1 MTTNKSSFDQALANY
16 RLKTF
21 NTAPG
26 KRVTTLQAAVEFVN
40 QRGFVTFWPIK
51 NVDLPSLWTAVAG
64 DRVVADEHDDP
75 GHVTWGW
82 KDQMLDQKVWYY
94 GKLLRGK
101 ASMVSLDIIH
111 YFYALSPRVAD
122 LDDFKLEYE
131 AGRLTRPAL
140 DVAEALLINGPTH
153 SIELRQLARLSGKAS
168 KYPFERALV
177 ELQKGM
183 WILPVGVAEAGGW
196 RYSFIYELFDRWYP
210 QVWQDAQGIK
220 RAQARARLVDLYLK
234 SVGAAEAVRIQ
245 RLFSWTRDETMQTLE
260 QLLQSGKIGKLRDG
274 RWVTGSLL
282 AEAEAH
288 KAGNSS

>member
-1 MTTNKSSFDQALANY
+1 
-16 RLKTF
+16 
-21 NTAPG
+21 
-26 KRVTTLQAAVEFVN
+26 VN

-64 DRVVADEHDDP
+64 DRAVADEHDDP

-82 KDQMLDQKVWYY
+82 KDQMLDQRIWYY

-101 ASMVSLDIIH
+101 ATMVSLDIIR

-122 LDDFKLEYE
+122 LDDFQLEYE

-210 QVWQDAQGIK
+210 QVWQNARGIK
-220 RAQARARLVDLYLK
+220 QVQARAKLVDLYLK
-234 SVGAAEAVRIQ
+234 SVGAAEALRIQ
-245 RLFSWTRDETMQTLE
+245 RLFGWSKEETARCLE
-260 QLLQSGKIGKLRDG
+260 DLHAVNTIGKLGDG
-274 RWVTGSLL
+274 RWITRPLM
-282 AEAEAH
+282 AEAQAFTNGEL
-288 KAGNSS
+288 

>member
-1 MTTNKSSFDQALANY
+1 MTPGTSNFDLALQAYRAN
-16 RLKTF
+16 TF
-21 NTAPG
+21 RTAPG
-26 KRVTTLQAAVEFVN
+26 KRVATLQCAVEFVQ
-40 QRGFVTFWPIK
+40 QRGFITFWPIK

-64 DRVVADEHDDP
+64 DRDVANDHDDP

-101 ASMVSLDIIH
+101 ATMVSLEVIP

-122 LDDFKLEYE
+122 VDDFRLEYE

-140 DVAEALLINGPTH
+140 DVAEALLINGPTN
-153 SIELRQLARLSGKAS
+153 SIELRQLARLSGKSS

-210 QVWQDAQGIK
+210 KVWESAREAT
-220 RAQARARLVDLYLK
+220 RAASRQTLAEIYLR
-234 SVGAAEAVRIQ
+234 SVGAAETVRIQ
-245 RLFSWTRDETMQTLE
+245 HLFGWTKQEALSSLRALETSGRICPSQT
-260 QLLQSGKIGKLRDG
+260 G
-274 RWVTGSLL
+274 RWISGELPPEAIHPVTSAKL
-282 AEAEAH
+282 
-288 KAGNSS
+288 